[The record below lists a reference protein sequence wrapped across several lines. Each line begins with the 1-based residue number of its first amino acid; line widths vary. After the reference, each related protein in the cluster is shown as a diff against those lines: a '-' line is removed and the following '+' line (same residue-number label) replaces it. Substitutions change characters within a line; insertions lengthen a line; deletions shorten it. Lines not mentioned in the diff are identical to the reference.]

1 MNNAPRQPEH
11 PSQPPARDLYIKV
24 SNLLKFQPHL
34 TLHDNY
40 HMTYEQWLGKKFSAN
55 QIGSFFITPPWDDQN
70 TTINGIFYP
79 GF

>member
-1 MNNAPRQPEH
+1 
-11 PSQPPARDLYIKV
+11 
-24 SNLLKFQPHL
+24 LKFQPHL
-34 TLHDNY
+34 TLLDNY
-40 HMTYEQWLGKKFSAN
+40 HMTYEQWLGEKFSAN